1 MHTKTNMEEEEA
13 GGVLRGRS
21 RREVASEECIPYL
34 FCIFSA
40 VCFAGF
46 NIISKV
52 YLDKGMSVYVLVA
65 YGHAFGTLTTAFL
78 AFLFERNN
86 QSKISTPIFRNIFFL
101 GLLGAVLG
109 RTLFYKGLEYTSPI
123 FTSALAI
130 TLPSITFIFAV
141 LFRMEKLEISKLG
154 GQAKVGGTAIALA
167 GATTI
172 TLYKVIAV
180 ISSRTKDSHQTS
192 SSIGSIDKDWIKG
205 SLMLI
210 VSYISLSLF
219 FILQTKTIKMYPAP
233 MTLTALT
240 CLSATLLSTI
250 MTAILDHKAA
260 SWRLSW
266 NITLLAPLYSGIV
279 VFGIIAYVQTL
290 ILRRKGPVFTIAFRP
305 LSTVMVAIMGVLI
318 LREALRLGR
327 YIDISCTNSIIG
339 ALLIV
344 IGLYATLWGKKKE
357 KEKDTVEHTS
367 VSQQLDTE
375 IKLDK

>member
-1 MHTKTNMEEEEA
+1 MEEEEA

-78 AFLFERNN
+78 AFLFE
-86 QSKISTPIFRNIFFL
+86 
-101 GLLGAVLG
+101 
-109 RTLFYKGLEYTSPI
+109 
-123 FTSALAI
+123 
-130 TLPSITFIFAV
+130 
-141 LFRMEKLEISKLG
+141 RMEKLEISKLG

-266 NITLLAPLYSGIV
+266 NITLLAPLYSVRI
-279 VFGIIAYVQTL
+279 
-290 ILRRKGPVFTIAFRP
+290 
-305 LSTVMVAIMGVLI
+305 
-318 LREALRLGR
+318 
-327 YIDISCTNSIIG
+327 
-339 ALLIV
+339 
-344 IGLYATLWGKKKE
+344 
-357 KEKDTVEHTS
+357 
-367 VSQQLDTE
+367 
-375 IKLDK
+375 